1 MAVKYVLLIY
11 PCLTIYRLSLLSLSL
26 VSNHVI
32 FFFFF
37 SFIIIIFFEVVC
49 RVTLGN
55 RFVFQKLIKLGESAT
70 AAFLAWLP
78 AITKRVR
85 WIGWALCIYGVINYT
100 SIDRWWWW
108 KNGVKFSWTMCEF
121 RYLPRACKAK
131 KCFGSRGWQ
140 VKMEKL
146 TFALGDFSPS
156 LKKIVI

>member
-11 PCLTIYRLSLLSLSL
+11 PCLTIYRLSLSSLSL

-37 SFIIIIFFEVVC
+37 SFIIIIFFEVAC

-140 VKMEKL
+140 VKMENL
-146 TFALGDFSPS
+146 TVALGDFSPS
-156 LKKIVI
+156 LKSFVI

>member
-11 PCLTIYRLSLLSLSL
+11 PCLTIYRLSLSSLSL

-37 SFIIIIFFEVVC
+37 FFIIIIFFEVVC

-140 VKMEKL
+140 VKMENL

-156 LKKIVI
+156 LKSFVI